1 MSNTVN
7 VSTTTNQVVITP
19 QSAKTVS
26 INSGGDTSITV
37 NQGVA
42 NTVTISNNI
51 VDTSLTPNTVD
62 ITTPPSNGITVTDL
76 STTVTVNQ
84 GTTSVINVNTVGPQG
99 PKGDTGATGPEGPT
113 GSLLITASYA
123 NPNLTFTK
131 GNGDTF
137 DVEIIGGTPP
147 TGSLLKTA
155 SVDLNTL
162 TFTKGDNSTFDLI
175 VDTGSLEGY
184 ATEIYVGQ
192 QTASLSSSLAVD
204 ISTNVENIT
213 TLTNASSSFASDIN
227 DLETSSS
234 NALITGSVSLNT
246 LTFTK
251 GNGDTFDLIVD
262 TGSAETVDTGSL
274 LKTASIT
281 DATIT
286 FTKGDD
292 STFDIEVDNVTSSIS
307 ASYVQLAQTASY
319 VENAQ
324 SASYVQLAQTASYVE
339 EAQNNFDTIS
349 YNNTTFG
356 ITAIRTNG
364 GTQTATIT
372 NVPSSSYVS
381 SSGNIIADSITLS
394 TSSVQDT
401 YMIGFFRTTDGIA
414 QRSSYFLSF
423 DNNSTALKNS
433 NFGATNFPISASNYY
448 NRVIPCDDMTI
459 ADGKSIDITGMLIV
473 SGADNVNSRQVQIDL
488 YTASITPNN
497 ATNPSDPLNFTRAF
511 QGNNIAL
518 DVASPFNSIHHFTQ
532 SFDISTLP
540 TNSLIAVALSND
552 SAATAV
558 TTDTNVSISLRL
570 TRNYKKKN

>member
-251 GNGDTFDLIVD
+251 GNGDTFDLIVQEVLKQLIP
-262 TGSAETVDTGSL
+262 APFLKQLQLQMLLLLL
-274 LKTASIT
+274 LK
-281 DATIT
+281 
-286 FTKGDD
+286 
-292 STFDIEVDNVTSSIS
+292 V
-307 ASYVQLAQTASY
+307 
-319 VENAQ
+319 
-324 SASYVQLAQTASYVE
+324 
-339 EAQNNFDTIS
+339 
-349 YNNTTFG
+349 
-356 ITAIRTNG
+356 
-364 GTQTATIT
+364 
-372 NVPSSSYVS
+372 
-381 SSGNIIADSITLS
+381 
-394 TSSVQDT
+394 
-401 YMIGFFRTTDGIA
+401 MILLLI
-414 QRSSYFLSF
+414 
-423 DNNSTALKNS
+423 LK
-433 NFGATNFPISASNYY
+433 
-448 NRVIPCDDMTI
+448 
-459 ADGKSIDITGMLIV
+459 
-473 SGADNVNSRQVQIDL
+473 
-488 YTASITPNN
+488 
-497 ATNPSDPLNFTRAF
+497 
-511 QGNNIAL
+511 
-518 DVASPFNSIHHFTQ
+518 
-532 SFDISTLP
+532 
-540 TNSLIAVALSND
+540 
-552 SAATAV
+552 
-558 TTDTNVSISLRL
+558 
-570 TRNYKKKN
+570 